1 MLNDRQQQLVNVA
14 QKMVDEL
21 PGGDRFTVASA
32 AADSAGKIHT
42 GINLRHFAGGPCA
55 ELVCLANA
63 AAANAAQAGPA
74 DAAQASTTRAGHLT
88 TIVAVGDQDR
98 GVIPPCGRC
107 RQILLDLHP
116 GISVVVPGAGGE
128 LRAVAVSDLL
138 PYNYVSPE
146 PTPAQVH
153 PLTPSEASMIA
164 SDERLA

>member
-1 MLNDRQQQLVNVA
+1 MLNDRQQQLVNIA

-21 PGGDRFTVASA
+21 PASDRFTVASA
-32 AADSAGKIHT
+32 ASDSAGHIHT

-55 ELVCLANA
+55 ELVTLANA
-63 AAANAAQAGPA
+63 AAAGAAKTGT
-74 DAAQASTTRAGHLT
+74 AANGHLT
-88 TIVAVGDQDR
+88 AIVAVGDQGR

-116 GISVVVPGAGGE
+116 GISVVVPGAEGE
-128 LRAVAVSDLL
+128 LRAVPVSDLL

-153 PLTPSEASMIA
+153 PLTPSEATMIA